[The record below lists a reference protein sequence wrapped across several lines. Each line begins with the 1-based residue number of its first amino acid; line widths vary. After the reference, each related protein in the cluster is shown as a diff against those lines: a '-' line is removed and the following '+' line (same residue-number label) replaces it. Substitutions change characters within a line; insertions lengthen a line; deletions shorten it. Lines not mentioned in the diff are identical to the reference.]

1 MSQWRWRAYACLA
14 VVVAL
19 LYFLVPS
26 VTAQDV
32 LYALVGASAMVAIV
46 VGVAANRPK
55 SRAPWYLLAAG
66 QACFVMGDLLWDVY
80 ADVLHSSPFLSV
92 ADVLYLAGYP
102 LLAAGLALLVRE
114 RDPEGDHASLIDA
127 LMVTAGLAIVIWVFW
142 IDRYTG
148 SATLSRPAI
157 VMSIAYPVMDLLLIG
172 FLARLTLT
180 PGPRSISYRLLAAS
194 LFLTLG
200 ADIAFAGLEFAGAYM
215 GRNLIDIGWLLSYI
229 ALGAAALH
237 PTMTALAK
245 PAARPLVFSKEWRL
259 ALLAG
264 TSLVVPGVFAAQAL
278 GAEPVDSVAL
288 SIGSAAIFLLVLV
301 RMAGLLRQV
310 EIDAE
315 ELRRQGDVQAR
326 ALAREHQVV
335 WELQRLNRLK
345 GDFVAMVS
353 HELRSPL
360 TAIIGYAKTLRL
372 PHVSEDPMLRAESLQ
387 ILERQGERLLRMVEN
402 LLTASQLEN
411 RAIPFSVA
419 PVKVE
424 EVFRE
429 VTDDLAA
436 RNGRV
441 NLSLPDEEL
450 TITTDRQLLAR
461 VLSNLLDNALK
472 YSASGSPCELGAR
485 REDDNVQLWVKDR
498 GIGIDP
504 EEIDR
509 IFDRFYQVDS
519 ARGLSNT
526 GVGLGLSLVRDILG
540 ALGGSIEVTSE
551 PGHGSTF
558 LITVP
563 VRFAATAQSE
573 SGDPALLTAS

>member
-1 MSQWRWRAYACLA
+1 MSQWSWRAYACLA
-14 VVVAL
+14 VGVGL

-26 VTAQDV
+26 VAAQDV
-32 LYALVGASAMVAIV
+32 LYAVVGGSAVVAIV
-46 VGVAANRPK
+46 VGVMTNRPR

-66 QACFVMGDLLWDVY
+66 QACFVMGDILWDVY
-80 ADVLHSSPFLSV
+80 ADVLHSSPFPSV

-114 RDPEGDHASLIDA
+114 RDPQGDHASLIDA

-148 SATLSRPAI
+148 DATLSRPAI
-157 VMSIAYPVMDLLLIG
+157 VMSIAYPIMDLLLIG

-200 ADIAFAGLEFAGAYM
+200 ADVAFAGLEFAGAYN
-215 GRNLIDIGWLLSYI
+215 GRNLIDIGWLLSYV
-229 ALGAAALH
+229 AVGAAALH
-237 PTMTALAK
+237 PTMTALTK
-245 PAARPLVFSKEWRL
+245 PAARPLVLSRMWRL

-264 TSLVVPGVFAAQAL
+264 ASLVVPAVFAAQAL

-288 SIGSAAIFLLVLV
+288 SIGSAAIFLLVLL

-310 EIDAE
+310 ELDAE
-315 ELRRQGDVQAR
+315 QLRRQGDIQAR
-326 ALAREHQVV
+326 ALASEHQVV
-335 WELQRLNRLK
+335 AELQRLNRLK

-387 ILERQGERLLRMVEN
+387 ILERQGERLLRLVEN

-424 EVFRE
+424 EVLRE
-429 VTDDLAA
+429 VTEDFAA

-441 NLSLPDEEL
+441 NVALLDEEL
-450 TITTDRQLLAR
+450 TIATDRQLLVR
-461 VLSNLLDNALK
+461 VLTNLLDNALK
-472 YSASGSPCELGAR
+472 YSASGSSCELGAR
-485 REDDNVQLWVKDR
+485 RANDQVELWVKDR

-504 EEIDR
+504 QEIDR

-526 GVGLGLSLVRDILG
+526 GVGLGLSLVRDIMG
-540 ALGGSIEVTSE
+540 ELGGTIEVTSE

-558 LITVP
+558 LLTLP
-563 VRFAATAQSE
+563 VRFAGASDSE
-573 SGDPALLTAS
+573 PADPSLLTAS

>member
-1 MSQWRWRAYACLA
+1 MSQWGWRAYACLA
-14 VVVAL
+14 FGVAL

-26 VTAQDV
+26 VAAQDV
-32 LYALVGASAMVAIV
+32 LYAVVGGSAVVAIV
-46 VGVAANRPK
+46 VGVMTNSPR

-66 QACFVMGDLLWDVY
+66 QACFVMGDILWDVY
-80 ADVLHSSPFLSV
+80 ADVLHSSPFPSV

-114 RDPEGDHASLIDA
+114 RDPQGDHASVIDA

-148 SATLSRPAI
+148 DATLSRPVI
-157 VMSIAYPVMDLLLIG
+157 VMSIAYPAMDLLLIG

-200 ADIAFAGLEFAGAYM
+200 ADVAFAGLEFAGAYN
-215 GRNLIDIGWLLSYI
+215 GRNLIDIGWLLSYV
-229 ALGAAALH
+229 AVGAAALH

-245 PAARPLVFSKEWRL
+245 PAARPLVLSRMWRL

-264 TSLVVPGVFAAQAL
+264 ASLVVPAVFAAQAL

-310 EIDAE
+310 ELDAE
-315 ELRRQGDVQAR
+315 QLRRQGDIQAR
-326 ALAREHQVV
+326 ALASEHQVV
-335 WELQRLNRLK
+335 AELQRLNRLK

-387 ILERQGERLLRMVEN
+387 ILERQGERLLRLVEN

-429 VTDDLAA
+429 VTEDCAA
-436 RNGRV
+436 RSGCV
-441 NLSLPDEEL
+441 NVSLLDEEL

-461 VLSNLLDNALK
+461 VLTNLLDNALK
-472 YSASGSPCELGAR
+472 YSASGSSCELGAR
-485 REDDNVQLWVKDR
+485 RASDQVELWVKDR

-504 EEIDR
+504 QEIDR

-526 GVGLGLSLVRDILG
+526 GVGLGLSLVRDIVG
-540 ALGGSIEVTSE
+540 KLGGTIEVSSE

-558 LITVP
+558 LLTLP
-563 VRFAATAQSE
+563 VRFADASE
-573 SGDPALLTAS
+573 SEPADPSLLTAS

>member
-14 VVVAL
+14 LGAAS
-19 LYFLVPS
+19 LYFLVPT
-26 VTAQDV
+26 VPAQDG
-32 LYALVGASAMVAIV
+32 LYVLVGASAVVAIV
-46 VGVAANRPK
+46 AGVSANRPR

-66 QACFVMGDLLWDVY
+66 QACFVIGDLLWDVL
-80 ADVLHSSPFLSV
+80 AHVLNTSPFPSV

-102 LLAAGLALLVRE
+102 LMAAGLALLVRE
-114 RDPEGDHASLIDA
+114 RDPHGDHASLIDA
-127 LMVTAGLAIVIWVFW
+127 LMVTAGLAIVVWVFW
-142 IDRYTG
+142 IDRYAG
-148 SATLSRPAI
+148 DATLSRPAI

-200 ADIAFAGLEFAGAYM
+200 ADVAFTGLEFAGAYN

-245 PAARPLVFSKEWRL
+245 PAARPLVSSKAWRL

-264 TSLVVPGVFAAQAL
+264 ASLVVPGVFAAQAL
-278 GAEPVDSVAL
+278 GAKPVDSVAL

-310 EIDAE
+310 ELDAE
-315 ELRRQGDVQAR
+315 QLRRQGDIQAS
-326 ALAREHQVV
+326 ALDREHQVV

-419 PVKVE
+419 PVKVGE
-424 EVFRE
+424 LFRE
-429 VTDDLAA
+429 VTEDLAS

-441 NLSLPDEEL
+441 SVALPDEEL
-450 TITTDRQLLAR
+450 IVATDRQLLGR
-461 VLSNLLDNALK
+461 VLTNLLDNALK
-472 YSASGSPCELGAR
+472 YSASGSQCEIGAR
-485 REDDNVQLWVKDR
+485 RLNEDIQLWVGDS

-504 EEIDR
+504 DEIDR

-540 ALGGSIEVTSE
+540 ELGGSIEVTSE
-551 PGHGSTF
+551 PGRGSTF
-558 LITVP
+558 LVTLP
-563 VRFAATAQSE
+563 LRFAGAEAKAAGS
-573 SGDPALLTAS
+573 SVLSAS